1 MPFLT
6 VSHRKLWPSS
16 RRWRAWRRRGW
27 PWTTRVLWRRSWRH
41 SVSKWS
47 TTVKNLRLEEQ
58 IWCGG
63 VGSRTWGWAS
73 EAGSFFSFSDIEDD
87 KSPMLPTTSVRMIED
102 RWSQPSGAWCLLL
115 LNSFLLLCLFSRAV
129 PSSPPFSLISCYF
142 QQRIRS
148 SWKSP
153 HLCVKEGRTERK
165 ESWLLTCRLI
175 LNDRFSGESEKCAC
189 NGVASP

>member
-1 MPFLT
+1 MHDVTCGCSFSFLVFFFLMPFLT
-6 VSHRKLWPSS
+6 FSHRKLWPSS

-73 EAGSFFSFSDIEDD
+73 EAGSFFSFSDIEYD
-87 KSPMLPTTSVRMIED
+87 KSPPC
-102 RWSQPSGAWCLLL
+102 SQPLVLERLRIDGVSPWECGVSCSWIHFFSYVFLAVLSHPVLPLALFLFTSSREYGA
-115 LNSFLLLCLFSRAV
+115 AGKV
-129 PSSPPFSLISCYF
+129 PIYV
-142 QQRIRS
+142 
-148 SWKSP
+148 WKRGGQ
-153 HLCVKEGRTERK
+153 KGRK
-165 ESWLLTCRLI
+165 AGC
-175 LNDRFSGESEKCAC
+175 
-189 NGVASP
+189 

>member
-1 MPFLT
+1 MKSLAQKRVAVDDQSALKKELT
-6 VSHRKLWPSS
+6 ALRQQMVNNSQELKVGGADDAEVWAVEHGGEP
-16 RRWRAWRRRGW
+16 
-27 PWTTRVLWRRSWRH
+27 
-41 SVSKWS
+41 
-47 TTVKNLRLEEQ
+47 LRLE
-58 IWCGG
+58 
-63 VGSRTWGWAS
+63 A
-73 EAGSFFSFSDIEDD
+73 FFFQWHWIRQVP
-87 KSPMLPTTSVRMIED
+87 PMLPTTSVRKTEN
-102 RWSQPSGAWCLLL
+102 RWSQPLGVWCLLL
-115 LNSFLLLCLFSRAV
+115 LNSFLLLCLFSCAV
-129 PSSPPFSLISCYF
+129 PSSPPFSLISFYF